1 MTVDDLNKQ
10 AAGLVFQ
17 RFDETDAVALGGV
30 LLGIAAAQNLPVVIN
45 IRTPN
50 RTLFHAALPG
60 SAGLNDL
67 WAKRKSNTA
76 LLFQEAS
83 LLVGTRHREKGES
96 LAKHGLDEAD
106 YADHGGAVPICV
118 AGVGVVACVTVSGLP
133 QLEDHALVVRGI
145 ESYLAR

>member
-83 LLVGTRHREKGES
+83 LLVGTRHRDKGES

-145 ESYLAR
+145 ESFLAG

>member
-83 LLVGTRHREKGES
+83 LLVGTRHRDKGES

-145 ESYLAR
+145 ESYLAG